1 MTCDNC
7 AALQE
12 QLRIAQADSA
22 NARDALSMLYQ
33 ETADYIKIN
42 NLGDVHHNQSMK
54 LARNVLA
61 TPGPG
66 AKLLAAFEALKREHG
81 TVQRFFETDGSL
93 QMAMEIEHDA
103 AEKNLRDMEGDHA

>member
-7 AALQE
+7 AKLKE
-12 QLRIAQADSA
+12 QVRIAQAEASEIRKIFSRYKQYHDDGPDTPEC
-22 NARDALSMLYQ
+22 NAQ
-33 ETADYIKIN
+33 
-42 NLGDVHHNQSMK
+42 K
-54 LARNVLA
+54 LTMRRISEDIARVS
-61 TPGPG
+61 GPG

-103 AEKNLRDMEGDHA
+103 AEKALREMEGNPNA